1 MSAPRGRPSTYN
13 AEIAEKICEHVASGM
28 TLREACRQDGMPPE
42 STVRLW
48 VLDNREGFAA
58 RYARARDLLLEHWAD
73 ETIEIADDGS
83 NDWMTRNEVEV
94 ANGDHI
100 SRSRLRVDQRKWLLS
115 KLKPERYGD
124 RVVHAGDAENP
135 ISVKHAGAKEI
146 LAKAVAR

>member
-1 MSAPRGRPSTYN
+1 
-13 AEIAEKICEHVASGM
+13 
-28 TLREACRQDGMPPE
+28 MPPE

-83 NDWMTRNEVEV
+83 NDWMTRNEVDV
-94 ANGDHI
+94 ANSDHI

-124 RVVHAGDAENP
+124 KLQVGGADDLSP
-135 ISVKHAGAKEI
+135 VKASITVE
-146 LAKAVAR
+146 LVSARPDP